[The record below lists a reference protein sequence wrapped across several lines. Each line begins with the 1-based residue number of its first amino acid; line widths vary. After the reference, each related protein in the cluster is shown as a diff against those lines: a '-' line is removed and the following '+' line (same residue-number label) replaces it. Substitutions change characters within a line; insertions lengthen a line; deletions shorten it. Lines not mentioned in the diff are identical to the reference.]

1 MLFVNYKIGAPKE
14 TVLANLKD
22 NERVCSEEKYDTAKG
37 TPKFHLK
44 EYGKFLRIKC
54 EMTGRATKDNGFIGG
69 TSFIGRVSDKDGRT
83 RVFGLITTS
92 PIYHLV
98 FLAFLI
104 AAVCIGISIGGLP
117 LTAIIL
123 IPFDLLLFKDEFKKQ
138 PLIKRYIF
146 RSLKITYKDINE
158 KNRQN

>member
-1 MLFVNYKIGAPKE
+1 MLFVNYKIGVPKE
-14 TVLANLKD
+14 ALCKNLFD
-22 NERVCSEEKYDTAKG
+22 SERVESEEKYNTEKG

-69 TSFIGRVSDKDGRT
+69 TSFIGKVTEKDGKT

-92 PIYHLV
+92 PIYHL
-98 FLAFLI
+98 AFIALLI
-104 AAVCIGISIGGLP
+104 TAICIGFSIGGFP
-117 LTAIIL
+117 LTAVIL
-123 IPFDLLLFKDEFKKQ
+123 IPFDILMFKDEFKKQ

-146 RSLKITYKDINE
+146 RALKITYREAN
-158 KNRQN
+158 